1 MRPLRINGRRIP
13 CQTCRRRYAIIMWAG
28 TTAVCAS
35 CNRAFFVGF
44 MVGRNVGVADICETY
59 DLVKKK
65 EAKGRQSC

>member
-1 MRPLRINGRRIP
+1 MKPLRINGRRIP

-44 MVGRNVGVADICETY
+44 MVGRNTGVEDLYNTY
-59 DLVKKK
+59 DLVPKKK
-65 EAKGRQSC
+65 EEASE

>member
-1 MRPLRINGRRIP
+1 MKPLRINGRRIP

-44 MVGRNVGVADICETY
+44 MVGRNTGVADICETY

-65 EAKGRQSC
+65 EEAKE

>member
-1 MRPLRINGRRIP
+1 MKPLRIDGRRIT

-44 MVGRNVGVADICETY
+44 MVGRNVGVEDLYNTY
-59 DLVKKK
+59 DLVPKKK
-65 EAKGRQSC
+65 EAGE